1 MSKLDDAIANLITKT
16 PRPLLVFVILV
27 AALIFIVSQ
36 NPLSDGCEVEISNFG
51 REVRGVLTGY
61 KTSQK
66 KLIQFAQLDYARE
79 QCKQGVSQGSCE
91 DYFKAVK
98 RVADATRVISPKCF
112 VKLKAEYAGLTNA
125 LATGIKIMALAAWGE
140 KPPDGIGQRLG
151 WLTEGDIYGFCRAKN
166 GLVQL
171 TSLDEYKALRASVY
185 REFPDRW
192 PDNLPLEKRA
202 EIPRPRAL
210 FSASNPTGTL
220 KESDVYERSLFSLR
234 CDLYQ

>member
-1 MSKLDDAIANLITKT
+1 MSKLDDAIANAVAKM
-16 PRPLLVFVILV
+16 PRPLLVFLV
-27 AALIFIVSQ
+27 LAGALGFIISQ
-36 NPLSDGCEVEISNFG
+36 NPLSDGCEVEVSNFG
-51 REVRGVLTGY
+51 REVAGIITRV
-61 KTSQK
+61 KNSK
-66 KLIQFAQLDYARE
+66 KLEQYPKLDYARE
-79 QCKQGVSQGSCE
+79 QCKEGNSQGSCE

-98 RVADATRVISPKCF
+98 RVADATRVVSPKCYI
-112 VKLKAEYAGLTNA
+112 KLKEEYKSLTNV

-140 KPPDGIGQRLG
+140 KPPEGIGQRMG

-166 GLVQL
+166 GLVLL
-171 TSLDEYKALRASVY
+171 TSLEEYKALRAAVY

-192 PDNLPLEKRA
+192 PETLPLEKRA

-210 FSASNPTGTL
+210 QSLANVTGSL